1 MFILHLFFSFFEFS
15 HISTAS
21 LTKTWFLSNICS
33 ATLLLSKLL
42 FSVELLCFMH
52 LAYIACSGRH
62 IYHHNSNRVF
72 RWVRLLTRM
81 VVYSLNSRFWHKV
94 LLFLVTVLI
103 LYIFFSKLL
112 SMDLII
118 LGKRLTT
125 FGGPLLEI
133 SVVRSLMRICC
144 VCFIRKSLSNYALYP
159 FN

>member
-33 ATLLLSKLL
+33 AILLLSKLL

-103 LYIFFSKLL
+103 LYIFFFKTVEYGFDNFRKKTNDFRRPSIGDKCRSFSNANLL
-112 SMDLII
+112 CL
-118 LGKRLTT
+118 
-125 FGGPLLEI
+125 FH
-133 SVVRSLMRICC
+133 
-144 VCFIRKSLSNYALYP
+144 
-159 FN
+159 